1 MANLVLFLTTVFL
14 GFFAMLNPIGNT
26 PVFLSLVGDADE
38 KTIKRVAFKSVLVA
52 FLIIS
57 VFSLFGHLIFK
68 LFGLTLPAFQ
78 IAGGII
84 VFFIGY
90 DLLQGKSAKTQSSN
104 KKLTLDSYDDIA
116 ISPLGIPLLSGPGT
130 ISTAM
135 NFVGE
140 GRSFIYALAIISI
153 FGLVCFIT
161 YLLFITSKKIADK
174 LNPSLIVVVSKIM
187 GLILTVLAVQML
199 IHGIFKVIQEFP
211 LAGI

>member
-1 MANLVLFLTTVFL
+1 MPNLVLFLSTVFL

-26 PVFLSLVGDADE
+26 PVFLSLVGDADD
-38 KTIKRVAFKSVLVA
+38 KTMKRVAFKSVWVA
-52 FLIIS
+52 FLVIS
-57 VFSLFGHLIFK
+57 VFSLFGHVIFR

-90 DLLQGKSAKTQSSN
+90 DLLQGETAKTQSSD
-104 KKLTLDSYDDIA
+104 KKLPVDSFDDMA

-140 GRSFIYALAIISI
+140 GKSFLYALLII
-153 FGLVCFIT
+153 FVFALVCFIT
-161 YLLFITSKKIADK
+161 YLMFITSKKIANK
-174 LNPSLIVVVSKIM
+174 LSPSLIVVITKIM
-187 GLILTVLAVQML
+187 GLILTVLAVQMV
-199 IHGIFKVIQEFP
+199 IQGVFKVILEFP
-211 LAGI
+211 GK